1 RCRRGCDARKSGGYG
16 SPPARRRQPLG
27 SCQGHLSTLRSR
39 PVLAKA
45 GMRGD
50 ERSSW
55 LGRALLGAACL
66 AFGHTIA
73 AGEPVAYF
81 YRGKTI
87 TIYVGTGV
95 GAGAVS
101 AYPMALAPVIRK
113 YIPGNPNIVVSHMPG
128 AGGIKAATFIES
140 IGPQDGTAWGFITRG
155 FMLAPL

>member
-1 RCRRGCDARKSGGYG
+1 MRRRFRHCEPMTLRCRPRGSGDPYAAAMRGRTPCDARKSGGYG
-16 SPPARRRQPLG
+16 SPPARGRQRMD
-27 SCQGHLSTLRSR
+27 SCQGHLSTLHSR

-73 AGEPVAYF
+73 AAEPVADF

-101 AYPMALAPVIRK
+101 AYPMALAP
-113 YIPGNPNIVVSHMPG
+113 
-128 AGGIKAATFIES
+128 
-140 IGPQDGTAWGFITRG
+140 
-155 FMLAPL
+155 